1 MVEEHRFSFSKEERI
16 CSKTLI
22 EQLFTS
28 GKARSMTAFPLRMVY
43 MGTCRQESVPQVRLL
58 ISVSKRHFKHAVDRN
73 RVKRQLREAYRLNKH
88 LLLDVLREMP
98 EREIDIALIWSDSR
112 LYDSEVITKRVRDL
126 LQRLG
131 EKESQVFKEVKE
143 VKGVKGVKEVK
154 GVKGVKPIGDDE
166 EVS

>member
-1 MVEEHRFSFSKEERI
+1 MNNNTSEDRRFSFSKEERI
-16 CSKTLI
+16 CSKILI

-43 MGTCRQESVPQVRLL
+43 METCRQADVPQVRVL
-58 ISVSKRHFKHAVDRN
+58 ISVSKRHFRHAVDRN
-73 RVKRQLREAYRLNKH
+73 HVKRQLREAYRLNKH
-88 LLLDVLREMP
+88 ILLDVLKKQP

-112 LYDSEVITKRVRDL
+112 LYDSDVIAKRVRNL

-131 EKESQVFKEVKE
+131 EKEAQVLS
-143 VKGVKGVKEVK
+143 
-154 GVKGVKPIGDDE
+154 GVKPIGNDE